1 MKRALGQWPGML
13 FGSQCLRIVC
23 GLSVLLMQTPAIAQ
37 EDWSSSR
44 AETGNLLTFQ
54 TEGNAAVTAFQIPL
68 KKKVSTTETAT
79 LTAPD
84 LGPITLQS
92 SGGQTVR
99 IEEYRWKLES
109 SSRLYL
115 GQSGYKSLI
124 AIYQYGDSSQYS
136 LRLNCRTRKEIVNC
150 AMKGNGPLFD
160 DDTTAKGNFNLTSGS
175 LVSGDRSGT
184 PSANGSANGTTTRL
198 PRVEGINVRDVRIL
212 PSEKNADADLERA
225 ISANAGD
232 SGQPSTETRYFY
244 NRVDLNGDNTPETI
258 VYLVGRST
266 CGTGGCKTLILQSD
280 PGSRYRLV
288 SEMTL
293 MNQPIIVTENRSNRW
308 KDLVTYVAGGGAA
321 PGYRL
326 LRYDGRGYPTN
337 PSTQPSLPNPTYL
350 SGTAVI
356 GDRIGP
362 ETTAPILG
370 RGTSPSWD
378 NGAPDSDNDVPP
390 PPNGDSASN
399 PVGQS
404 SGYRRGYELGQLDAK
419 QNIIRNPARHR
430 TEYDPTSENDFR
442 RGYDNGYGNY
452 SNGGSDASGSLPKP
466 GDGEGGISD
475 AGGDRP
481 SATSGNQYRG
491 QGTLIVSPTTGQGQ
505 GERYVLN
512 RIQIEPGSQARLLL
526 YTQNQSET
534 IELVGQLESG
544 FSGKSL
550 TLSAVDGVP
559 AQGKVLIGQNGSLRT
574 TNPITVS
581 SEESE
586 ISIDFRPN

>member
-1 MKRALGQWPGML
+1 LK
-13 FGSQCLRIVC
+13 IVC
-23 GLSVLLMQTPAIAQ
+23 GLGVLWMQTPAIAQ

-79 LTAPD
+79 LTAAD
-84 LGPITLQS
+84 LGSITLQS

-99 IEEYRWKLES
+99 IEEYRWKLEP

-124 AIYQYGDSSQYS
+124 AIYQYGDTSQYS
-136 LRLNCRTRKEIVNC
+136 LRLNCRTRKERVNC
-150 AMKGNGPLFD
+150 AMNGNGPLFD
-160 DDTTAKGNFNLTSGS
+160 DDTTVKGNFNLTSGS
-175 LVSGDRSGT
+175 LVSGDRGGT
-184 PSANGSANGTTTRL
+184 SSSNGSTNGSANGTTTRL
-198 PRVEGINVRDVRIL
+198 PRVEGINVRDVRII

-225 ISANAGD
+225 ISANTIN
-232 SGQPSTETRYFY
+232 SGQPSAETRYFY
-244 NRVDLNGDNTPETI
+244 NRIDLNGDNTPETI

-266 CGTGGCKTLILQSD
+266 CGTGGCKTLIFQSD
-280 PGSRYRLV
+280 RAYRLV

-308 KDLVTYVAGGGAA
+308 KDLVTHVAGGGAS

-370 RGTSPSWD
+370 RGASPSWN
-378 NGAPDSDNDVPP
+378 NGAPDSGNDFPP
-390 PPNGDSASN
+390 PPNGDRAADT
-399 PVGQS
+399 VGQS

-442 RGYDNGYGNY
+442 RGYDNGYNNY
-452 SNGGSDASGSLPKP
+452 SNDSSNANGSLPDT

-475 AGGDRP
+475 TSDRP
-481 SATSGNQYRG
+481 SSTSVNQYQG

-505 GERYVLN
+505 AERYVLN

-544 FSGKSL
+544 FSGKSF

-581 SEESE
+581 SEDSE
-586 ISIDFRPN
+586 ILIDFRPN